1 MIRKNYSSNHFHI
14 VLAILAVSLLVSCAS
29 PLQTAT
35 ISPELANTKPPDPIA
50 TSTLEITPVE
60 HSPTSLPVELE
71 DLSGVAI
78 RFVHPWAG
86 ETGKILEDIATQFS
100 LTNSWGIWVD
110 VEAFGSESL
119 LLDSLQPDIESGDAP
134 GLIVL
139 HPYHLAALEGEYYS
153 INLSDYF
160 KDPEWGFDAEA
171 QADIPQLL
179 IDQFT
184 IDGNLIAL
192 PIAPQATV
200 LFYNHSWAQALSYS
214 ASPEN
219 EADFRELACAATF
232 ANLAD
237 ETRENDGTGGWLMN
251 LAPNV
256 LVSWYHAFEGSLSN
270 DSTPKF
276 DNNPARSAF
285 SYIKSTY
292 DEGCFWVGRQAEPY
306 YYFANRYALVYAGTL
321 DQIPAQIGWMDV
333 AGNQDEWQV
342 MGFPGPA
349 GESGM
354 IDGPGLMITAD
365 EFPNQM
371 AAWLFA
377 RHLLEPAQQAEIVRS
392 LWTIPVRRSAMAL
405 LDDFSETY
413 PQWAQGVDLMDSAD
427 PLPVSQEWGVVQ
439 WFLQDAINRL
449 IISESNDTNII
460 MKELDLMIEE
470 FESIE
475 P

>member
-1 MIRKNYSSNHFHI
+1 MTRKNFSSNNFHLI
-14 VLAILAVSLLVSCAS
+14 FAILVFSLLVSCAS
-29 PLQTAT
+29 PPQTAT
-35 ISPELANTKPPDPIA
+35 IAPAAINTKPPDP
-50 TSTLEITPVE
+50 TSTPTPE
-60 HSPTSLPVELE
+60 TTPAEQSPTALPVDSE

-86 ETGKILEDIATQFS
+86 EAGKVLEDIATQFS
-100 LTNSWGIWVD
+100 LSNPWGIWVD
-110 VEAFGSESL
+110 VEAFGSERL
-119 LLDSLQPDIESGDAP
+119 LLDSLESDIETGDAP
-134 GLIVL
+134 SLIVL
-139 HPYHLAALEGEYYS
+139 HPYHLAVLEGEYFS

-160 KDPEWGFDAEA
+160 EDPEWGFDAEA
-171 QADIPQLL
+171 QADISPIL
-179 IDQFT
+179 IDQF
-184 IDGNLIAL
+184 IVDGNLIAL

-200 LFYNHSWAQALSYS
+200 LFYNHSWAQDLSYS

-219 EADFRELACAATF
+219 EAEFRELACAATF

-237 ETRENDGTGGWLMN
+237 ENRENDGTGGWLVN

-256 LVSWYHAFEGSLSN
+256 LASWHQAFDGSLSN
-270 DSTPKF
+270 DTTPKF
-276 DNNPARSAF
+276 DNEPARSAF

-306 YYFANRYALVYAGTL
+306 YYFANRYTLVYAGTL
-321 DQIPAQIGWMDV
+321 DQIPAQMGWMDV

-349 GESGM
+349 GESVM

-365 EFPNQM
+365 ELPNQM

-377 RHLLEPAQQAEIVRS
+377 RHLLEPAQQAEIARS
-392 LWTIPVRRSAMAL
+392 LLTIPVRRSAMAL
-405 LDDFSETY
+405 LEDFSETY
-413 PQWAQGVDLMDSAD
+413 PQWAQGLDLMDTAD
-427 PLPVSQEWGVVQ
+427 PLPISQEWGVVQ

-449 IISESNDTNII
+449 IISEKNDTDII
-460 MKELDLMIEE
+460 LEELDLMIEDY
-470 FESIE
+470 ESFD